1 MASKG
6 KILHNQYRLE
16 ASKAALASRLQL
28 KSEIKAA
35 PSVAEKLKLMFK
47 LDKNPNKSITRYRR
61 RCQFCGRPRA
71 IMFCNICRIEFRNMA
86 NFGQL
91 AGVKKASW

>member
-16 ASKAALASRLQL
+16 ASKAALGTRKEL
-28 KSEIKAA
+28 KSAIKASESMA
-35 PSVAEKLKLMFK
+35 DKLKLIFK

-91 AGVKKASW
+91 AGIKKASW